1 MSGGARE
8 NSRVRLAR
16 SAAVALTVLPGA
28 ALSRADTE
36 ILGPLGPVESGR
48 SFVGLIFLGIA
59 CALVALAA
67 AGLCYLAVRRRGAR
81 ADGAESPDGAEPGEY
96 AGDPFGEIDPGS
108 DAAQFYA
115 GLLCAVRSLLGRGA
129 VPDAPSMTPRE
140 LRAWGLRNRGKGL
153 ERLSELCERA
163 ERAEYAGEDVPEDLR
178 EQDLAWARY
187 VLSKGLARGT
197 WGEDEGGD

>member
-16 SAAVALTVLPGA
+16 SAAVGLTVLPGA

-48 SFVGLIFLGIA
+48 SLVALILLGVA
-59 CALVALAA
+59 CALAALAA
-67 AGLCYLAVRRRGAR
+67 AGLCYLAVRRHGAR
-81 ADGAESPDGAEPGEY
+81 ADGAEPGEY
-96 AGDPFGEIDPGS
+96 AGDPFGEIDPGG
-108 DAAQFYA
+108 DAAEFYA
-115 GLLCAVRSLLGRGA
+115 GLLGAVRSLLGRGA

-163 ERAEYAGEDVPEDLR
+163 ERAEYAGEDVPEGLR
-178 EQDLAWARY
+178 EQDLAWARR
-187 VLSKGLARGT
+187 VLSKGLARRAG
-197 WGEDEGGD
+197 GEDEGGG